1 MTFAPSPN
9 FDPCD
14 GADPRVE
21 LSRDNPCKPSD
32 PRGPDTAGLSPAGE
46 QSLLPSVTPPAAF
59 STSAHASG
67 DSRG

>member
-21 LSRDNPCKPSD
+21 LSADNPCRCFEPRGTDSAAGLSR
-32 PRGPDTAGLSPAGE
+32 RGPDPSPDASPAL
-46 QSLLPSVTPPAAF
+46 SH
-59 STSAHASG
+59 AHSHEADNG
-67 DSRG
+67 